1 MNKILSFLAAATLA
15 FSCCSQDSGNIN
27 EILWYD
33 SPAGHWLEALPI
45 GNSNMGAMIF
55 GGTSAEEIQ
64 LNEET
69 FWSGGPH
76 SNNSPVAL
84 ASLPEVR
91 ELIFQGKENEAE
103 QIINRDF
110 ICGPH
115 GMRFLNAGSLHID
128 FAGIGEV
135 DGYRRSLDLHNSVAS
150 VEFSSNGV
158 KYVRTAVA
166 SLPERVVAL
175 HLESSEPSDFTLS
188 YSADL
193 PFSVK
198 AFESGLDVE
207 IQGDAQEGIPAAL
220 RCKVAMRLSGDGR
233 LSCTDSC
240 VRVEGSR
247 SSTVLISAATN
258 FINYHDV
265 SGNPDSLNVARL
277 ASASSKN
284 FRKLQKQHTE
294 AYRQQYSRVSL
305 DLPAGANA
313 ELPTDRRLDAFSG
326 SDDLGMVALMFNYGR
341 YLLISSSQ
349 PGGQPAN
356 LQGVWNREPYAPWDS
371 KYTININT
379 EMNYWPAEVCGLTEC
394 IEPLFDLIGDLSETG
409 AITASQMYGCRG
421 WMAHHN
427 TDIWRIAGPVDGAYW
442 GMYPNGGAWLTTH
455 LWEHYLYT
463 RDTVFLKKWYPVL
476 KGAAEFYLDYMQ
488 TDPHGYLV
496 VVPSTSPEHGGVGKT
511 TSVTAGCT
519 MDNQIARDA
528 LRYAAEAACILGL
541 DEDFRKAAGDAIS
554 KLPPMKVG
562 RYGQLQEWIED
573 MDDPHDDHRHI
584 SHLYGLYPSD
594 QIDAELTPELFE
606 AARQTLL
613 QRGDMATG
621 WSLGWKVN
629 FWARMKDGDHAF
641 KIMSDMFTMM
651 SPDVNP
657 WAPPVPG
664 AKFGRT
670 YPNLF
675 DAHPPFQIDGNFGV
689 TAGISEMLLQ
699 SQNGIVELLP
709 ALPSSWNEGSVSG
722 LRARGGFIVDMVWKD
737 GKLSEARIKST
748 VGGPLNVKY
757 GSGTCSFEASAGQM
771 LDLGMFCST
780 RSEN

>member
-1 MNKILSFLAAATLA
+1 MNKILSFLAAAALL
-15 FSCCSQDSGNIN
+15 FSCTSQDSGNIN
-27 EILWYD
+27 EVLWYD
-33 SPAGHWLEALPI
+33 TPAGHWLEALPI

-220 RCKVAMRLSGDGR
+220 RCKVALRVSGDGR
-233 LSCTDSC
+233 VSCTDSC
-240 VRVEGSR
+240 IRVEGSR

-258 FINYHDV
+258 FVNYHDV
-265 SGNPDSLNVARL
+265 SGNPDSINASRL
-277 ASASSKN
+277 ASASSES
-284 FRKLQKQHTE
+284 FRKLQNQHTE
-294 AYRQQYSRVSL
+294 AYRQQYSRVNL

-356 LQGVWNREPYAPWDS
+356 LQGIWNREPYAPWDS

-409 AITASQMYGCRG
+409 AETASQMYGCRG

-427 TDIWRIAGPVDGAYW
+427 TDLWRIAGPVDGAYW

-463 RDTVFLKKWYPVL
+463 RDTVFLKNWYPVL

-519 MDNQIARDA
+519 MDSQIARDA

-541 DEDFRKAAGDAIS
+541 DEDFRKVAGDAIS

-651 SPDVNP
+651 SPELNP
-657 WAPPVPG
+657 WAPPAPG
-664 AKFGRT
+664 AKSGRT

-699 SQNGIVELLP
+699 SQNGVVELLP
-709 ALPSSWNEGSVSG
+709 ALPSSWKEGSISG
-722 LRARGGFIVDMVWKD
+722 LRARGGYIVDVAWKE
-737 GKLSEARIKST
+737 GVLSEARIKST
-748 VGGPLNVKY
+748 VGGPLTVKY
-757 GSGTCSFEASAGQM
+757 GSDVCSFETFSGQT
-771 LDLGMFCST
+771 LNL
-780 RSEN
+780 ENFVPYSKK